1 MSYEKNLR
9 PKFWSL
15 GTKLGYLG
23 PGSQKALDEIFS
35 LRQILLYM
43 GPYDLPGVV
52 ASHEKA
58 ETPMVFL
65 GHTLA

>member
-1 MSYEKNLR
+1 MRKILR

-35 LRQILLYM
+35 LPQILLYM

-52 ASHEKA
+52 AYRGKA
-58 ETPMVFL
+58 KIPKLFP
-65 GHTLA
+65 